1 MGTGVIFPPVF
12 MQVSRGRFRK
22 FTPVPNFAIIGLFWF
37 AKCCQMDAKPE
48 LGFSLNELAV
58 NLVFAFAVGLFTA
71 YLVVPR
77 LMRFDI
83 EKGIFDRPGGHKL
96 HKKQI
101 PTLGGF
107 AIFLG
112 VLLAMLVVFPFCR
125 SAFISPGSIYNLLG
139 ILIGAGIIFLMGL
152 FDDIFGLSPA
162 VKLIAQIF
170 VGLAM
175 CLFDIRIDFINS
187 PFREGYIFLQPWQAW
202 IVTIF
207 WVVAIMN
214 AVNFIDG
221 VDGLACGISGI
232 AAATF
237 LVIALMGWQK
247 EHNTISALLAAGVL
261 GCCLGF
267 LPFNFNP
274 AKIFLGDSG
283 SQLLGFLLAAIAI
296 TGTFKTPAA
305 LTLFVPILILGI
317 PIFDT
322 SWTVLRRSWQGK
334 KLFAADNGHVHHEML
349 KHGMGP
355 RATVLTLYGVALI
368 LGIIAVTLAR

>member
-1 MGTGVIFPPVF
+1 
-12 MQVSRGRFRK
+12 
-22 FTPVPNFAIIGLFWF
+22 
-37 AKCCQMDAKPE
+37 MDANPE
-48 LGFSLNELAV
+48 LGFSFNELAG

-71 YLVVPR
+71 YLIVPR

-83 EKGIFDRPGGHKL
+83 EKGILDRPGGHKL
-96 HKKQI
+96 HLKET

-112 VLLAMLVVFPFCR
+112 ILLAMLVVFPFCR
-125 SAFISPGSIYNLLG
+125 GAFFNPGSVYNLLG

-152 FDDIFGLSPA
+152 FDDLFHLSPI
-162 VKLIAQIF
+162 VKLIAQIL

-175 CLFDIRIDFINS
+175 CLFDIRIDFINA
-187 PFREGYIFLQPWQAW
+187 PFREGYIFLEPWQAW
-202 IVTIF
+202 LVTIF

-247 EHNTISALLAAGVL
+247 EHNAISALLAAGVL

-296 TGTFKTPAA
+296 NGTFKTPAA
-305 LTLFVPILILGI
+305 LTLFVPLLILGI

-355 RATVLTLYGVALI
+355 RATVLTLYGAAII
-368 LGIIAVTLAR
+368 LGLLAILLAR